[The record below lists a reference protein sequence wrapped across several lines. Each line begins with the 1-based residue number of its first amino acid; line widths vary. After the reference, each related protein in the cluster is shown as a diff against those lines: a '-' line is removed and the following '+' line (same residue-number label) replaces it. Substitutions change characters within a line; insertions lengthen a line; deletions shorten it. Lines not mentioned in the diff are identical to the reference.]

1 LEEHSLSSE
10 HLELTILPQ
19 LGARIHRLRAF
30 GHDVL
35 RTPDDPR
42 KHIDEPFFWGAYVM
56 APWGGRIDASPTK
69 VFDRDVDVPAN
80 FPDGTAI
87 HGQVH
92 SVPWR
97 DELEG
102 WVADAGGDGWPWRY
116 RVTCRYGVLNDSLR
130 IHQIIQGTDDG
141 REAGASLMPAGLGI
155 HPWFRRPLKVQ
166 IKAGQVFESNTE
178 SSAQP
183 VPVDGSPFDARGE
196 DGLRDG
202 LDATWTDL
210 GSPPVTFTWPSLGIG
225 ATMTMVSSGSTFV
238 VAASPADLDA
248 VAVEPQTHAPQGLR
262 RLLNGEPGGLTPIAS
277 RLSLTTTLNFYELPE
292 EKQ

>member
-10 HLELTILPQ
+10 HLELTVLPD

-35 RTPDDPR
+35 RTPDDPQR
-42 KHIDEPFFWGAYVM
+42 HVDEPFFWGAYVM
-56 APWGGRIDASPTK
+56 APWGGRIDSHPTA
-69 VFDRDVDVPAN
+69 VFDQVVDVPAN

-87 HGQVH
+87 HGQVY

-97 DELEG
+97 EDLEG
-102 WVADAGGDGWPWRY
+102 WVADGGGDGWPWRY
-116 RVTCRYGVLNDSLR
+116 LVTCKYGLLGSSLR
-130 IHQIIQGTDDG
+130 IHQMIQQVTSRDDD
-141 REAGASLMPAGLGI
+141 ASRMPAGLGI
-155 HPWFRRPLKVQ
+155 HPWFRRPVRVQ
-166 IKAGQVFESNTE
+166 ISAGQVFESNID
-178 SSAQP
+178 SAPQP
-183 VPVDGSPFDARGE
+183 VAVDGLPYDARGE

-225 ATMTMVSSGSTFV
+225 ATMSMVSNSGTFV

-262 RLLNGEPGGLTPIAS
+262 RLLNGEPGALMPISS